1 MCINDILRSRPIEG
15 VDPDLTQK
23 VCAAL
28 YLKRQGLRTVPIDIE
43 KMCEYFKAS
52 REDLVKIM
60 RWYEGQLLETK
71 FVEY

>member
-1 MCINDILRSRPIEG
+1 MSYKIEG

-28 YLKRQGLRTVPIDIE
+28 YLKRQGLRTVPIDVE
-43 KMCEYFKAS
+43 KMMKYFNAS

-60 RWYEGQLLETK
+60 RWYESKLLDTK
-71 FVEY
+71 FTEY